1 MRTAKDRETGWT
13 RSQVREFCKRLK
25 NDVGDGWRFMVPE
38 VQEAMVA
45 RFAFFI
51 AAGQHS
57 ETVNCR
63 NMMNLYVDMAR
74 AMGLKDVGDGEAES
88 EEKDEAP

>member
-1 MRTAKDRETGWT
+1 MRTEKDRATGWT
-13 RSQVREFCKRLK
+13 RAQVREFCKRLK
-25 NDVGDGWRFMVPE
+25 NDVGDGWRYMVPE

-57 ETVNCR
+57 EKVDCR
-63 NMMNLYVDMAR
+63 DMMNLFVDMAR
-74 AMGLKDVGDGEAES
+74 AMGLRDVD
-88 EEKDEAP
+88 PT